1 MKSAKTPMA
10 KDCPQGTQALLTI
23 DEVLS
28 ILRISRTTLWRHM
41 KMDGIKSI
49 RIGSRVLF
57 QPSAVD
63 DFIVYCQQRGYIP

>member
-1 MKSAKTPMA
+1 MA
-10 KDCPQGTQALLTI
+10 ENCPQGPQALLTI

-28 ILRISRTTLWRHM
+28 ILRISRTTLWRHI
-41 KMDGIKSI
+41 KMGGIKSTK
-49 RIGSRVLF
+49 IGSRVLF

>member
-1 MKSAKTPMA
+1 MDR
-10 KDCPQGTQALLTI
+10 DCPQGTQALLTI

-28 ILRISRTTLWRHM
+28 VLRISRTTLWRHM
-41 KMDGIKSI
+41 KRGGIKSV

>member
-1 MKSAKTPMA
+1 MA
-10 KDCPQGTQALLTI
+10 RDCPQGTQALLTI

-41 KMDGIKSI
+41 KMGGIKSTK
-49 RIGSRVLF
+49 IGSRVLF